1 MAGVM
6 ATTVG
11 TIVVQPVAVIAVA
24 LAAAVGW
31 GTARAGLEKVVE
43 QLVVVVTTAAGEN
56 AGHVEIL
63 PDNGQ
68 HKHATELA
76 ELVVT
81 DVVTVEAVGGD
92 DLDTADD
99 ETGLGTS
106 LKRPKG
112 LIMLPSWSILV
123 V

>member
-1 MAGVM
+1 MQ
-6 ATTVG
+6 
-11 TIVVQPVAVIAVA
+11 QPVIAVA

-43 QLVVVVTTAAGEN
+43 QLVVVVTTAAVEN
-56 AGHVEIL
+56 AGQVEIL

-81 DVVTVEAVGGD
+81 DVVTVEAVDGD

>member
-81 DVVTVEAVGGD
+81 AAVTVVAVDGD
-92 DLDTADD
+92 DLDTADVV
-99 ETGLGTS
+99 TGLGAS
-106 LKRPKG
+106 LKQPKG
-112 LIMLPSWSILV
+112 LIILPSWSILAV
-123 V
+123 